1 MAKALKLWHKDIMP
15 YTREC
20 FLLEEPRETTV
31 TLYTVVVLVMICIG
45 LIIFG
50 KVDEVV
56 KATGIVR
63 TQANVSSVENVI
75 AGKIIELDYVRGGKV
90 AKGDLLY
97 KLDPTVFAAQ
107 LQNLKAEHKDLIQKI
122 KDSENLKKSFYAGK
136 NLCDVNDKVSYS
148 RFEAFLR
155 NKEELEIQI
164 KLAQQA
170 YLQEKSKPPVLTS
183 PIIVKQRKL
192 EYEYARSNL
201 ETFNSSFLEKL
212 NAENYEYSLALSK
225 SDEKIRQIE
234 SQYEFL
240 NVYSPVDGYVQ
251 EIASLNIGDY
261 VEAGKSVIN
270 IIPNDLKNF
279 RVEILVAAKD
289 MGKIKVGQKVKYRL
303 AAFPYFEYQGA
314 LGKITA
320 IDPDSRNRQNLL
332 LGAISSGGQSKT
344 SGGSGLYYCVYADI
358 DRIQFSNRKGDS
370 FPIKAG
376 LETNARIV
384 LERNTILMF
393 ILKKMDFL
401 Y

>member
-1 MAKALKLWHKDIMP
+1 MAKTLKLWHKDIMP

-20 FLLEEPRETTV
+20 FLLEEPTETTV

-45 LIIFG
+45 LIVFG

-63 TQANVSSVENVI
+63 TQANVSSVE
-75 AGKIIELDYVRGGKV
+75 IELDYVRGGKV

-97 KLDPTVFAAQ
+97 KLDTTVFAAQ
-107 LQNLKAEHKDLIQKI
+107 LQNLKAEHKDLTQKI

-136 NLCDVNDKVSYS
+136 NLCDKNDTVSYS

-155 NKEELEIQI
+155 NKEELDIQVQ
-164 KLAQQA
+164 LARQA
-170 YLQEKSKPPVLTS
+170 YRLEKGKPPVLTS
-183 PIIVKQRKL
+183 PLNIKQKQL
-192 EYEYARSNL
+192 EYEYAVSNL
-201 ETFNSSFLEKL
+201 QSFNSSFLEKL
-212 NAENYEYSLALSK
+212 NTENYEYSLALSK
-225 SDEKIRQIE
+225 STEKIRQME

-270 IIPNDLKNF
+270 IVPNDLKNF

-320 IDPDSRNRQNLL
+320 IDPDSRNKQNLVA
-332 LGAISSGGQSKT
+332 GTVMQGSQAKA
-344 SGGSGLYYCVYADI
+344 SGGSGMYYCVYADI
-358 DRIQFSNRKGDS
+358 DRVLFSNRKGDS